1 MDSTPSSASSPRRTT
16 TVVDPDFTSSTTTT
30 NNNSNNNAYY
40 NNYYASYNANPYD
53 EPSVHARSRSSAQI
67 FPNSPKRRSVF
78 SARSRSNT
86 TTSTTS
92 SSHHRSPASSLTSV
106 DPAPSLPSSVQD
118 VPAVPANADAHVN
131 ANAPYPHPPPRTER
145 QDSITKS
152 LLYRGSRILR
162 RQGSKFNIAATLD
175 EVDEGERERE
185 REREREKPRFDVTD
199 LFGRHRS
206 RQSETSKL

>member
-1 MDSTPSSASSPRRTT
+1 MDSAPSSASSPRRTT
-16 TVVDPDFTSSTTTT
+16 TVDPDFTTTTTT

-118 VPAVPANADAHVN
+118 VPAVPGNAN

-185 REREREKPRFDVTD
+185 REKPRFDVTD

>member
-16 TVVDPDFTSSTTTT
+16 AVVDPDFTSSTTTT

-118 VPAVPANADAHVN
+118 VPAVPGNAN

-185 REREREKPRFDVTD
+185 REKPRFDVTD